1 MTSFAQKS
9 WDKYILKVKAILEN
23 DLHCLL
29 MEPELK
35 ILQDIVNSISDKH
48 AQLTGGIKIFN
59 YLGKNYF
66 HNLSYSLHRP
76 VIQTLHSSLV
86 SEFHPHYLSNKEAQ
100 DKASFI
106 VKVIMSIVSI
116 HAVMDSYKVKVI
128 GVPYE
133 LGKLLPENEWYIIP
147 QPNNIDIPVLSEANK
162 KNLKAIEPDIE
173 YFLSLRVFL

>member
-1 MTSFAQKS
+1 MTSFEQKN
-9 WDKYILKVKAILEN
+9 WDKYVLKLKARVET
-23 DLHCLL
+23 DLYCLL

-48 AQLTGGIKIFN
+48 AHVTDGIKIFN
-59 YLGKNYF
+59 YQGNNYF
-66 HNLSYSLHRP
+66 HNLSYGLHRP
-76 VIQTLHSSLV
+76 KIQALHSSLV
-86 SEFHPHYLSNKEAQ
+86 SEFYPHYLSNKEAQ
-100 DKASFI
+100 DKASFV

-116 HAVMDSYKVKVI
+116 HTVTDSYKVKVI

-133 LGKLLPENEWYIIP
+133 LGKLLPENEWYVIP

-173 YFLSLRVFL
+173 YFLSIRVFL